1 MWQVQLE
8 PVPLQ
13 LEPPTAQEFHAD
25 LQQLFSTGP
34 ACSAAKGC
42 RLCLPHARLGTPL

>member
-25 LQQLFSTGP
+25 LQQLFSTGT
-34 ACSAAKGC
+34 ARFATKGC
-42 RLCLPHARLGTPL
+42 RVGLPYE